1 MTRRLLAIVLLWLG
15 TTAAWGQAPVEP
27 GAAGH
32 VRLAEHLH
40 FLEDP
45 SRALELQDIL
55 QPEQQARFRPVR
67 DNGPSANFGLTR
79 SAVWLRVELRA
90 PAGADPKWLLELAY
104 AALDRVEVYSP
115 GPAGGWLR
123 QAGGDLEPFAARVIP
138 HRNHVFPVSLPPGRT
153 TALYLRLTSDGVAA
167 APLHLWRPE
176 ALWRND
182 QATYAVFALYF
193 GLLGGLL
200 LYNLLL
206 FLSVRDPAFL
216 TYALFVASMGSA
228 QGALT
233 GLGSQFLWPEWAH
246 WNSVAP
252 HVGVA
257 LAGVFGLLFARRYL
271 QSRDAMPRMDRL
283 LQVQALLW
291 SVAALAAAVLPY
303 IVSSLMLTVLAPL
316 GVLSLLVS
324 GVISMRRG
332 HAGARYY
339 LAAWAALLLGVLAL
353 QLHNMGVLPS
363 NRWTSNSLLVGSA
376 IEMLLLSFALANRI
390 NVAQRLRD
398 QAQVRLAAEH
408 AMVEALSQSRRKLQ
422 TVLEEREIVL
432 ENSIVGICFLTA
444 DGRLRWANRA
454 MVEIFGAGPGQVTS
468 MEPFYLSR
476 EEYLQVGREVA
487 EAVARGEVYEREM
500 QVRRFDG
507 SRIWILLSGKAV
519 SANDL
524 GQGTVWV
531 IMDITG
537 RKELEAQLQRTM
549 SEREAILNNAV
560 VGIVLSVKRRHEWV
574 NEKFAQMLGYPR
586 QVLTGMGSDYLH
598 PDTESWQRF
607 GVEAR
612 SALIERDGYTCEMQ
626 LKRRTG
632 ELFWVEMGGSC
643 VRPHDPD
650 SGVVWTFLDITRRK
664 QSEAGMREA
673 LEQQRALNELRSRFV
688 AMTSHEFRTPL
699 AGILSSVELLQHYG
713 ERLPPQERRETLEGI
728 GASVQRM
735 RRMLDRV
742 LLLGRADAQ
751 MLEYRPARVDLRVL
765 CAQMVDEAQLQHPEG
780 GCRVVCD
787 VDPDLAPGLY
797 DEKLLRHVFV
807 NLLSNALK
815 YSPGGGEV
823 RFEVRRQG
831 EDVVFRVRDQGIG
844 IPADELPHLFAS
856 FHRASNVGEIQGT
869 GLGLAIAKNA
879 VDMHDGTIDVESVL
893 GQGTTFTV
901 TLPRAPA
908 LRA

>member
-1 MTRRLLAIVLLWLG
+1 
-15 TTAAWGQAPVEP
+15 
-27 GAAGH
+27 
-32 VRLAEHLH
+32 
-40 FLEDP
+40 
-45 SRALELQDIL
+45 
-55 QPEQQARFRPVR
+55 
-67 DNGPSANFGLTR
+67 
-79 SAVWLRVELRA
+79 
-90 PAGADPKWLLELAY
+90 
-104 AALDRVEVYSP
+104 
-115 GPAGGWLR
+115 
-123 QAGGDLEPFAARVIP
+123 
-138 HRNHVFPVSLPPGRT
+138 
-153 TALYLRLTSDGVAA
+153 
-167 APLHLWRPE
+167 
-176 ALWRND
+176 
-182 QATYAVFALYF
+182 
-193 GLLGGLL
+193 
-200 LYNLLL
+200 
-206 FLSVRDPAFL
+206 
-216 TYALFVASMGSA
+216 
-228 QGALT
+228 
-233 GLGSQFLWPEWAH
+233 
-246 WNSVAP
+246 
-252 HVGVA
+252 
-257 LAGVFGLLFARRYL
+257 
-271 QSRDAMPRMDRL
+271 
-283 LQVQALLW
+283 
-291 SVAALAAAVLPY
+291 
-303 IVSSLMLTVLAPL
+303 
-316 GVLSLLVS
+316 
-324 GVISMRRG
+324 
-332 HAGARYY
+332 
-339 LAAWAALLLGVLAL
+339 
-353 QLHNMGVLPS
+353 
-363 NRWTSNSLLVGSA
+363 
-376 IEMLLLSFALANRI
+376 
-390 NVAQRLRD
+390 
-398 QAQVRLAAEH
+398 
-408 AMVEALSQSRRKLQ
+408 
-422 TVLEEREIVL
+422 
-432 ENSIVGICFLTA
+432 
-444 DGRLRWANRA
+444 
-454 MVEIFGAGPGQVTS
+454 
-468 MEPFYLSR
+468 
-476 EEYLQVGREVA
+476 
-487 EAVARGEVYEREM
+487 
-500 QVRRFDG
+500 
-507 SRIWILLSGKAV
+507 
-519 SANDL
+519 
-524 GQGTVWV
+524 
-531 IMDITG
+531 
-537 RKELEAQLQRTM
+537 
-549 SEREAILNNAV
+549 
-560 VGIVLSVKRRHEWV
+560 VLSVKRRHEWV

-713 ERLPPQERRETLEGI
+713 ERLPEHERRETLEGI
-728 GASVQRM
+728 GAAVQRM

-901 TLPRAPA
+901 TLSRAPA